1 MRMKMKKVFSLLLI
15 ALFAV
20 NYLHAQTSDVLT
32 NTTIIKMVKGK
43 LSDEL
48 IIDEINSSKVNFD
61 LSSESVTV
69 LSNANVSEKVIQ
81 AMRTANGIQNPGTPK
96 ATIAPVSNATSLV
109 TPLTQIEN
117 TTQTQAIAA
126 IDTKKDQAAAELQT
140 NAAVVPLEDSLY
152 IETDTISE
160 SIAIVNPAPEQ
171 KTTPEPVA
179 KVVEPAAQPAPEIS
193 KSESPVARLTVETQG
208 TENGISVLIEQPVL
222 TIETVSYVEPVMQL
236 IPFYNNE
243 FSSLAGVIQDWD
255 KKLRASL
262 QKEKQ
267 NIETIAKIEKQL
279 TDKKNADAKPFSQ
292 DIIDQKKNL
301 LLSWEQRK
309 KIKADMVT
317 EGKNLA
323 EELKKISKATDSEI
337 DAKFKEVSKNVKSAD
352 PDPSVSGATKTVNI
366 PSQRFNST
374 VTGYFAPV
382 TMMLA
387 CYQNEILSVQNTINT
402 WNVKA
407 LNRIQK
413 DSELRSRLDPLQKE
427 LSQYLANSKQDQKL
441 KKKEISSLKKQ
452 CDAIGKERKQLAKQ
466 MADDSSN
473 LSEELTK
480 MKTEVQAVVLQRF
493 TDIVENIEHSYQ
505 DKFNL

>member
-1 MRMKMKKVFSLLLI
+1 MKMKKVLSLLLI

-20 NYLHAQTSDVLT
+20 NYLHAQTSDALT

-61 LSSESVTV
+61 LNIESLTV

-81 AMRTANGIQNPGTPK
+81 AMRTANGIQNPGTPT
-96 ATIAPVSNATSLV
+96 ATLPPASNTTPAA
-109 TPLTQIEN
+109 TPLTQIEK
-117 TTQTQAIAA
+117 TTQTSDIAA
-126 IDTKKDQAAAELQT
+126 IDTRKAQSAPEPQTKDAIL
-140 NAAVVPLEDSLY
+140 PLENSLY
-152 IETDTISE
+152 TEKDTIPE

-179 KVVEPAAQPAPEIS
+179 KAVEPTAQPAPEIS
-193 KSESPVARLTVETQG
+193 KSELPDAKLTVETQG
-208 TENGISVLIEQPVL
+208 TENGISVLIEQPAL
-222 TIETVSYVEPVMQL
+222 TVETESYVESVTQL

-267 NIETIAKIEKQL
+267 NIEAIAKIEKQL

-309 KIKADMVT
+309 KIKADMAT
-317 EGKNLA
+317 EGKTLA

-337 DAKFKEVSKNVKSAD
+337 DAKFKEVSRNVKSAD
-352 PDPSVSGATKTVNI
+352 PDPSVRGAPKTANI
-366 PSQRFNST
+366 PKQKFNST
-374 VTGYFAPV
+374 ITGYFAPV

-387 CYQNEILSVQNTINT
+387 CYQNEILSVQNTINI

-413 DSELRSRLDPLQKE
+413 DSELRARLDPLQKE

-452 CDAIGKERKQLAKQ
+452 CDAIEKERKQLAKQ
-466 MADDSSN
+466 MADDSSQ
-473 LSEELTK
+473 LSEELIR

-493 TDIVENIEHSYQ
+493 TDIIENIEHSYQ